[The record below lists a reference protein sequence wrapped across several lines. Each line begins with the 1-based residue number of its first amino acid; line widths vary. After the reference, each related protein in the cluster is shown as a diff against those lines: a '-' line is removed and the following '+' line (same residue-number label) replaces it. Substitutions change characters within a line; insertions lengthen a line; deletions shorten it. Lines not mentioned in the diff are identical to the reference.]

1 MSKIGEINFDLQEQ
15 AEELGFESVQEA
27 LDNGYHAYMGIDGNN
42 RLIKA
47 AKPSWDVVQK
57 TVEDVKALAEAHA
70 DYENRKKIIVD
81 KLEMLISD
89 TPYKIYEDTLKEA
102 IEFIKEKEV

>member
-1 MSKIGEINFDLQEQ
+1 MSKIGQVNFDLQEQ

-27 LDNGYHAYMGIDGNN
+27 LDNGYRAYMGIDGSN
-42 RLIKA
+42 RLIKIVE
-47 AKPSWDVVQK
+47 PSWDVVNNAM
-57 TVEDVKALAEAHA
+57 DDIKALAEAHA
-70 DYENRKKIIVD
+70 DYEKRKQIIID

>member
-1 MSKIGEINFDLQEQ
+1 MSKIGQVNFDLQEQ

-27 LDNGYHAYMGIDGNN
+27 LDNGYRAYMGIDGSN
-42 RLIKA
+42 RLIKI

-57 TVEDVKALAEAHA
+57 TMDDVKALAEAHA
-70 DYENRKKIIVD
+70 DYENRKKIIID
-81 KLEMLISD
+81 KLEMLIND
-89 TPYKIYEDTLKEA
+89 TPYQVYEDTLREA